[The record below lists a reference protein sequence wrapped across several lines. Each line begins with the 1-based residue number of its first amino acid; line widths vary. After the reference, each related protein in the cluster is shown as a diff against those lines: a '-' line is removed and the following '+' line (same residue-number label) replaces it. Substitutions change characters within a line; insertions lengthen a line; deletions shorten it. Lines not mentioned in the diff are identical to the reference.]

1 MHSSPLLADLNA
13 AQLEAVAAPPGHYL
27 ILAGA
32 GSGKTRVLTHRL
44 AWLVAEQGLWPHS
57 ILAVTFTNKAAAQMR
72 SRVES
77 LLEQPSQGLWIGTFH
92 GLANRLLRLHHDEAG
107 LPREF
112 QVLDADDQQRLVRRT
127 IREANLDDKRFEPR
141 FGTWLINA
149 WKDDG
154 LRPDQ
159 IDAGRDPHG
168 QHWIDIYRAY
178 QQACQ
183 RGGLVD
189 FGELLLRSYE
199 LLAEH
204 PALLAHYQ
212 RRFAHLLV
220 DEFQDTNKI
229 QYQWLKRLAGDSG
242 QLFAVGDDD
251 QSIYSWRGAQVAN
264 MQHFR
269 EDFAEVKIIRLEQN
283 YRSTE
288 IILQAANHLI
298 AHNGDRLG
306 KDLWTEHKGGEPIQL
321 YAAYN
326 ENDEARYVI
335 GRIEQWRS
343 HGERL
348 DQSAIL
354 YRSNALSRVLEQ
366 ALVEA
371 KIPYRIYGGLRFFE
385 RAEIKDTLAW
395 LRLLNNPDD
404 DPAFERAL
412 AQPPRGVGEKSLE
425 KLRAMARERGVSLMR
440 VAADPALRANLTGKP
455 RSGLTEFV
463 AIIDELREGVS
474 ERVLAE
480 QVEAVLE
487 HSGLRAAV
495 AALEPREAEAR
506 GENLNE
512 LIAMAN
518 SYRVPEEDEAM
529 GELAAF
535 LTQASLDAGDSQAA
549 KHADAVQ
556 LMTLHSAKG
565 LEFPLVFIVGMEE
578 GLFPNQRAMEEGPQ
592 QLEEERRL
600 AYVGMTRAEKQ
611 LVLSYAESRRWRGGA
626 AYNAPS
632 RFIRELPGRCVSE
645 VRPKVQ
651 LTRPS
656 AFGAASSSKPLNTSP
671 VKLGGN
677 VRHPRFGEGVIVQAY
692 GQGDHARVQVN
703 FDDHGMKELV
713 LAFSKLEFL

>member
-72 SRVES
+72 ARAEG
-77 LLEQPSQGLWIGTFH
+77 LLNQPSQGLWIGTFH
-92 GLANRLLRLHHDEAG
+92 GLANRLLRLHHEEAG

-112 QVLDADDQQRLVRRT
+112 QVLDADDQQRLVRRV

-154 LRPDQ
+154 MRPDT
-159 IDAGRDPHG
+159 IDSGKDPHG

-178 QQACQ
+178 QETCL
-183 RGGLVD
+183 RSGLVD

-199 LLAEH
+199 LLGEQ
-204 PALLAHYQ
+204 PALLSHYQ

-220 DEFQDTNKI
+220 DEFQDTNKV
-229 QYQWLKRLAGDSG
+229 QYLWLKRLAGDQG

-264 MQHFR
+264 MQRFR
-269 EDFAEVKIIRLEQN
+269 DDFPNVKTVRLEQN

-288 IILQAANHLI
+288 VILEAANHLI

-306 KDLWTEHKGGEPIQL
+306 KDLWTDQKGGDPIQL

-326 ENDEARYVI
+326 ENDEARYIVS
-335 GRIEQWRS
+335 RIEQWQS

-371 KIPYRIYGGLRFFE
+371 KVPYRIYGGLRFFE

-395 LRLLNNPDD
+395 LRLLSNPDD

-412 AQPPRGVGEKSLE
+412 AQPPRGVGDKSVE
-425 KLRAMARERGVSLMR
+425 KLRAMARDRGVSLMR
-440 VAADPALRANLTGKP
+440 VAADPSLRANLTGRP
-455 RSGLTEFV
+455 RNGLAEFV
-463 AIIDELREGVS
+463 GVIDSLRETMLDRILS
-474 ERVLAE
+474 E
-480 QVEAVLE
+480 QVEAVLD
-487 HSGLRAAV
+487 HSGIRAAV
-495 AALEPREAEAR
+495 SALEPREAEAR

-512 LIAMAN
+512 LLAMAN
-518 SYRVPEEDEAM
+518 SYRVPEEDQEM

-535 LTQASLDAGDSQAA
+535 LSQASLDAGDSQAS

-611 LVLSYAESRRWRGGA
+611 LVLSYAESRRWRGSA

-651 LTRPS
+651 LSRPASFGGGHS
-656 AFGAASSSKPLNTSP
+656 AAAVNSSPI
-671 VKLGGN
+671 KLGGN
-677 VRHPRFGEGVIVQAY
+677 VRHPRFGVGVVVQAY
-692 GQGDHARVQVN
+692 GQGDHTRIQVN